1 MNGSSKVRVSY
12 SKYKMIPE
20 DIIWD
25 DSDDEEDFEYFNQ
38 VSKVTKANEPPMT
51 VNLYFPR

>member
-51 VNLYFPR
+51 LNLYFPR